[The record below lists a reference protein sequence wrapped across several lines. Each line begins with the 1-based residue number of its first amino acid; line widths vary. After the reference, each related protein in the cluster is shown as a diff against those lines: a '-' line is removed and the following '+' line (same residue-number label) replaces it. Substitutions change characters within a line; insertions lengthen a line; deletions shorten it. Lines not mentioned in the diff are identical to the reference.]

1 MCYFVTFAVT
11 FFGVH
16 KPNSRKSVHWGFRYS
31 QLNHWFGGPLSLW
44 MRQKLNQKGMWGLWE
59 TGVHSLAKQ
68 SPLQEEFEIH
78 KGPKTSK
85 GPDRRY
91 KIDRSHHTADQRTEF
106 FQKLKET
113 WRNNCTYEQYMVRHA
128 SAIWPQFT
136 AFLYKLHLPLYCFIL
151 HMLISIIVTC
161 L

>member
-1 MCYFVTFAVT
+1 MCYFVMFAVT
-11 FFGVH
+11 FFGVC
-16 KPNSRKSVHWGFRYS
+16 KPNSWKSVHWGFRYL
-31 QLNHWFGGPLSLW
+31 QFNHRFGGAHSLW
-44 MRQKLNQKGMWGLWE
+44 MRQKVNQKGMWGPWE

-68 SPLQEEFEIH
+68 SVLQEEFEIH
-78 KGPKTSK
+78 NGPKTSK

-91 KIDRSHHTADQRTEF
+91 KIDRSHHTADQRTAF
-106 FQKLKET
+106 RKLKET
-113 WRNNCTYEQYMVRHA
+113 WRNNYTHEQYTVRHT

-151 HMLISIIVTC
+151 HMLISIIATY